1 MAGAEWMPAAVG
13 ADGVAGLREVPIPVR
28 PPGWVRLRVLVAAI
42 CRTDVYAATGRLP
55 LGGPRVLGHEM
66 VGEVIDADPAGDYR
80 PGTRAA
86 VAIPLIACAEC
97 AATARR
103 CGEPG
108 MLGVDIDGAF
118 AAQVVVPAAN
128 LHPVPESLPL
138 RRAACVEPI
147 AATAA
152 VLRAPIRP
160 DQRGVVLGTGRIAEL
175 TARVLRAGGFE
186 FIDDSAEP
194 KGDYDFV
201 VEAAGSA
208 GELARAVELTRPGGV
223 VVLKSRPADPIALD
237 VAAAVRKDL
246 VLAAVSYGSID
257 DAVRLAG
264 ELAIDDLLGETY
276 PLHRFAEALAAA
288 ERDPLGPKV
297 FLDPGAVR

>member
-1 MAGAEWMPAAVG
+1 MSAVVG
-13 ADGVAGLREVPIPVR
+13 AGGVAELRDVPVPVR
-28 PPGWVRLRVLVAAI
+28 RPGWVRLRVLGAAI

-66 VGEVIDADPAGDYR
+66 VGEVVEADPEGDYR
-80 PGTRAA
+80 PGARVA
-86 VAIPLIACAEC
+86 VATPLIACAEC
-97 AATARR
+97 ESAARR
-103 CGEPG
+103 CGESR
-108 MLGVDIDGAF
+108 MLGVDLDGAF
-118 AAQVVVPAAN
+118 AEQTVVPEAN
-128 LHPVPESLPL
+128 LWPVPESLPL

-147 AATAA
+147 AATTA

-160 DQRGVVLGTGRIAEL
+160 DQRGVVLGAGRIAEL
-175 TARVLRAGGFE
+175 SGRVLRAHGFGSV
-186 FIDDSAEP
+186 DDEVDA

-201 VEAAGSA
+201 IESA
-208 GELARAVELTRPGGV
+208 GTGDALARAVALARPGGV
-223 VVLKSRPADPIALD
+223 VVLKSRPAAPIALD

-246 VLAAVSYGSID
+246 VLAAVSYGPAA

-276 PLHRFAEALAAA
+276 PLRRFADALAAA

-297 FLDPGAVR
+297 LLDPAGAR